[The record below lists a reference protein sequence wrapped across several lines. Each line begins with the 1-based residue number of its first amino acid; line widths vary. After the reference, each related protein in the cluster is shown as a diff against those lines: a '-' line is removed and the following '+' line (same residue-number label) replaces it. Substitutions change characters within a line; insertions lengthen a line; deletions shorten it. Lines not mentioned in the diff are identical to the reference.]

1 MFTPTKWAQMSEGV
15 NKMCLLYIDMNQEH
29 IFNLEGFRELLKEYK
44 LSRWKLTRDQV
55 LAWSR
60 LDKVC
65 PREITFDCGVNVASF
80 LKLLD
85 KKTAKRIARERNV
98 LQEGIGSEVISSL
111 IYEDAIRHERLK
123 THHTFFSFEFDNS
136 ILDLIAKNLGPGHA
150 TILAL
155 QRAPK
160 PPALHGIGHFVIL
173 AVDPVTGKPGI
184 LDPQQEK
191 YCSYEAMPLLISP
204 GQFTHFSLYLRLK
217 REKRLKNETTKRVR
231 RSSPEEHTRKKRR
244 IGSPLPQLPGREP
257 SESVERS
264 DSEPIRPAS
273 FLGTVQKK
281 KSTQKRGKPPKR
293 SQTRSKSTSATRS
306 ASASMPVRRPSPIQE
321 EGEISER
328 EASLSYQQ
336 DGSPAFQPDIRYS
349 QSRSLSGPEY
359 NPFAEPEP
367 EPEPAPAPEPVSRP
381 ATRASRRKR

>member
-1 MFTPTKWAQMSEGV
+1 
-15 NKMCLLYIDMNQEH
+15 MNQEH

-80 LKLLD
+80 LNLLD

-98 LQEGIGSEVISSL
+98 LQEGIGSEAISSL

-191 YCSYEAMPLLISP
+191 YYSYDAMPLLISP

-217 REKRLKNETTKRVR
+217 REKRLKNETTEHVR
-231 RSSPEEHTRKKRR
+231 KSSSEQHTQKKRR
-244 IGSPLPQLPGREP
+244 IGSPIPPPPAPAPFRVP

-264 DSEPIRPAS
+264 DSLPIRPES

-281 KSTQKRGKPPKR
+281 KGTQKRGKPPKR

-306 ASASMPVRRPSPIQE
+306 ASAPKPGRRPSPIQE

-367 EPEPAPAPEPVSRP
+367 EPEPAPAPAPVARP

>member
-15 NKMCLLYIDMNQEH
+15 NKIFLLYINMNQEH

-191 YCSYEAMPLLISP
+191 YYSYEAMPLLISA

-281 KSTQKRGKPPKR
+281 KGTLKRGKSKGKSQKR
-293 SQTRSKSTSATRS
+293 AQSRSRS
-306 ASASMPVRRPSPIQE
+306 ASRSQSKEKPKRALSPVSEEKE
-321 EGEISER
+321 EGEVSDHED
-328 EASLSYQQ
+328 SLSYPA
-336 DGSPAFQPDIRYS
+336 DVSPAYQPVHKKS
-349 QSRSLSGPEY
+349 KSRSPSGPEY
-359 NPFAEPEP
+359 D
-367 EPEPAPAPEPVSRP
+367 PVGVTVPLPVPLPTTR
-381 ATRASRRKR
+381 ATRSSTRKK